1 MSHEHPPAKYSTG
14 MDLELTEKCV
24 LLIGAGRGLGG
35 AAALAIAREGA
46 RVAVVAR
53 TRADV
58 EARASECEAAGA
70 RKALAIAADATDAA
84 QLDTAIEESASK
96 LGGLDAVVTLVGGS
110 QPGGTAELSDADWRS
125 AYDRNL
131 WPAIRASRSALP
143 HLEKSAAKRGFPG
156 AARETS
162 VVVHVAS
169 IYGREGGGALRYNT
183 AKAALIALAHEQAR
197 ELATRGGRVLSVA
210 PGSILHPGGSW
221 ERRQKA
227 DPGGIAAFVQR
238 EIPFGR
244 FGTAEEVGEVIA
256 FLVSPRASWIAGA
269 CVVVDGAQSRAF

>member
-96 LGGLDAVVTLVGGS
+96 LGALDAVVTLVGGS

-125 AYDRNL
+125 AYDRTL

-143 HLEKSAAKRGFPG
+143 HLDRKSVRVGK
-156 AARETS
+156 E
-162 VVVHVAS
+162 
-169 IYGREGGGALRYNT
+169 GRSRW
-183 AKAALIALAHEQAR
+183 
-197 ELATRGGRVLSVA
+197 A
-210 PGSILHPGGSW
+210 PYH
-221 ERRQKA
+221 
-227 DPGGIAAFVQR
+227 
-238 EIPFGR
+238 
-244 FGTAEEVGEVIA
+244 
-256 FLVSPRASWIAGA
+256 
-269 CVVVDGAQSRAF
+269 

>member
-96 LGGLDAVVTLVGGS
+96 LGALDAVVTLVGGS
-110 QPGGTAELSDADWRS
+110 QPGRTAELAHADWRY
-125 AYDRNL
+125 AHEPKPRPRVRRTRP
-131 WPAIRASRSALP
+131 PAP
-143 HLEKSAAKRGFPG
+143 HLANSAAQRRLPPAYRG
-156 AARETS
+156 AS
-162 VVVHVAS
+162 VSVHVAS
-169 IYGREGGGALRYNT
+169 
-183 AKAALIALAHEQAR
+183 
-197 ELATRGGRVLSVA
+197 
-210 PGSILHPGGSW
+210 
-221 ERRQKA
+221 
-227 DPGGIAAFVQR
+227 
-238 EIPFGR
+238 
-244 FGTAEEVGEVIA
+244 
-256 FLVSPRASWIAGA
+256 
-269 CVVVDGAQSRAF
+269 

>member
-1 MSHEHPPAKYSTG
+1 MLATCTMTLVSRA
-14 MDLELTEKCV
+14 
-24 LLIGAGRGLGG
+24 ARGNPRF
-35 AAALAIAREGA
+35 AALFSRW
-46 RVAVVAR
+46 
-53 TRADV
+53 
-58 EARASECEAAGA
+58 
-70 RKALAIAADATDAA
+70 
-84 QLDTAIEESASK
+84 
-96 LGGLDAVVTLVGGS
+96 GS

-125 AYDRNL
+125 ASD
-131 WPAIRASRSALP
+131 SSAVPPGWEP
-143 HLEKSAAKRGFPG
+143 HLEKSAAKRGFPR

-162 VVVHVAS
+162 VIVHVAS
-169 IYGREGGGALRYNT
+169 IYGREGGGALSYNT

-197 ELATRGGRVLSVA
+197 ELAARGVRVLSVA

-227 DPGGIAAFVQR
+227 DPGGIAAFVER

>member
-53 TRADV
+53 TRADF

-96 LGGLDAVVTLVGGS
+96 LGALDAEVTLVGGS
-110 QPGGTAELSDADWRS
+110 QPCRAAGPADADWRCPS
-125 AYDRNL
+125 G
-131 WPAIRASRSALP
+131 P
-143 HLEKSAAKRGFPG
+143 
-156 AARETS
+156 
-162 VVVHVAS
+162 
-169 IYGREGGGALRYNT
+169 NT
-183 AKAALIALAHEQAR
+183 R
-197 ELATRGGRVLSVA
+197 
-210 PGSILHPGGSW
+210 
-221 ERRQKA
+221 
-227 DPGGIAAFVQR
+227 
-238 EIPFGR
+238 
-244 FGTAEEVGEVIA
+244 
-256 FLVSPRASWIAGA
+256 
-269 CVVVDGAQSRAF
+269 

>member
-96 LGGLDAVVTLVGGS
+96 LGALDAVVTLVGGS
-110 QPGGTAELSDADWRS
+110 QPGGTAEPSDSDWRS
-125 AYDRNL
+125 AHDRKL
-131 WPAIRASRSALP
+131 LPAIRARRSAPP
-143 HLEKSAAKRGFPG
+143 HLEKSAAQRGFSR
-156 AARETS
+156 AARRTS
-162 VVVHVAS
+162 GIVPLAS
-169 IYGREGGGALRYNT
+169 IYR
-183 AKAALIALAHEQAR
+183 
-197 ELATRGGRVLSVA
+197 
-210 PGSILHPGGSW
+210 P
-221 ERRQKA
+221 
-227 DPGGIAAFVQR
+227 
-238 EIPFGR
+238 
-244 FGTAEEVGEVIA
+244 
-256 FLVSPRASWIAGA
+256 
-269 CVVVDGAQSRAF
+269 